1 MNNEQNK
8 KHYTAPAMEEIA
20 LNHCA
25 SLLDG
30 SGEELEEFN
39 GEFGLLGNG
48 TSKMEA

>member
-30 SGEELEEFN
+30 SAEPEYDS
-39 GEFGLLGNG
+39 EFGLLGNSN
-48 TSKMEA
+48 SKMEA